1 MVVPTSEVIASVL
14 ADQEAVV
21 VQLEAADA
29 AAWEAVDPVLLE
41 LASPPGVVRAVAK
54 AAPDV
59 AKGSVSMAHA
69 WGDVPG
75 ESGPPA
81 DPWTLGDST
90 NRLIDNAS
98 AYDPLTGLP
107 VQSAIPIAVRP
118 AS

>member
-1 MVVPTSEVIASVL
+1 MHPDDL
-14 ADQEAVV
+14 AELGV
-21 VQLEAADA
+21 ADG
-29 AAWEAVDPVLLE
+29 ELLE
-41 LASPPGVVRAVAK
+41 LASPRGVVRAVAK